1 MRHAQSCPWPLLH
14 NLCQIVFNNEN
25 VQMKWRRPAV
35 NYNGT
40 SVEVSDKTPSKKAS
54 KDIQTQVQWL
64 DSDFL
69 RYTAFLKSTA
79 LQRTLKVKISTNPG
93 LKLCSTFCIYLP
105 THCLDQH
112 FVLSKLFFE
121 SKAQQYFV
129 SFSYTFL
136 YKKTLLKIWLRLG

>member
-1 MRHAQSCPWPLLH
+1 MSVIYCQFWREMRHAQSCPWPLLH
-14 NLCQIVFNNEN
+14 NLCKIVFNNEN

-69 RYTAFLKSTA
+69 RWWIPHFWKAPRCNARWRLKAGAQFQYLPSYA
-79 LQRTLKVKISTNPG
+79 LLRV
-93 LKLCSTFCIYLP
+93 TFCVVISFFRIKGTTVFCKFQL
-105 THCLDQH
+105 H
-112 FVLSKLFFE
+112 VLIQENL
-121 SKAQQYFV
+121 A
-129 SFSYTFL
+129 
-136 YKKTLLKIWLRLG
+136 

>member
-25 VQMKWRRPAV
+25 VQIKWRRPAV

-64 DSDFL
+64 DSDFSDGGY
-69 RYTAFLKSTA
+69 R
-79 LQRTLKVKISTNPG
+79 IS
-93 LKLCSTFCIYLP
+93 KKHRAA
-105 THCLDQH
+105 THI
-112 FVLSKLFFE
+112 E
-121 SKAQQYFV
+121 
-129 SFSYTFL
+129 
-136 YKKTLLKIWLRLG
+136 G